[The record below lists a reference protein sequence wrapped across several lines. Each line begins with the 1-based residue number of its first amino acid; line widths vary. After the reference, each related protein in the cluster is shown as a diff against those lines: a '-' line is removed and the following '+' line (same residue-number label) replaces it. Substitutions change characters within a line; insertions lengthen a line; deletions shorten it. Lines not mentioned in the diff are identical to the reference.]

1 MLHHWHGTADPAA
14 ARRGRGAFDPTSAPL
29 LEDLA
34 SDARMMAEAA
44 SVHAS
49 VDVTLAAF
57 REVAI
62 ELEDLDALP
71 RWP

>member
-1 MLHHWHGTADPAA
+1 
-14 ARRGRGAFDPTSAPL
+14 
-29 LEDLA
+29 
-34 SDARMMAEAA
+34 MMAEAA

-49 VDVTLAAF
+49 VDVTLAVY

-62 ELEDLDALP
+62 ELEDLGALP

>member
-1 MLHHWHGTADPAA
+1 MP
-14 ARRGRGAFDPTSAPL
+14 
-29 LEDLA
+29 
-34 SDARMMAEAA
+34 EAA
-44 SVHAS
+44 GVHAS